1 MPPPSHSP
9 LQVAVFSW
17 LVLPKWP
24 RAHEYGQPVK
34 LNGGRDN
41 GDGGTHKPS
50 GQWKV
55 VSGPTSSI
63 LPDGHEDSNEAIY
76 TFRRV
81 RELVSVL

>member
-1 MPPPSHSP
+1 M
-9 LQVAVFSW
+9 
-17 LVLPKWP
+17 
-24 RAHEYGQPVK
+24 K
-34 LNGGRDN
+34 LIGGKTK

-50 GQWKV
+50 GQWMT
-55 VSGPTSSI
+55 VSLLRSSI